1 MSQSNFQ
8 QKDMTGVLF
17 YNSYKD
23 KDSQPN
29 FKGKVMIEGKEF
41 SLSAWERKDKNGNT
55 YYSLQAT
62 SPDEQRSRAED
73 NLSRLKNNVLGS
85 GTSQHSDLPDS
96 ISHQYASPTQ
106 TPKPM
111 PAPDFDDDDDLPF

>member
-23 KDSQPN
+23 KDTQPN
-29 FKGKVMIEGKEF
+29 YKGKVMIEGKEY

-62 SPDEQRSRAED
+62 STDEQRSRAED
-73 NLSRLKNNVLGS
+73 NLSRLKNNVFGGDANQPS
-85 GTSQHSDLPDS
+85 NPASSAP
-96 ISHQYASPTQ
+96 QYAQPTQ
-106 TPKPM
+106 APKPM

>member
-17 YNSYKD
+17 YNAYKD
-23 KDSQPN
+23 KDTQPN

-55 YYSLQAT
+55 YYSLQAN
-62 SPDEQRSRAED
+62 SPDEIRSRAED
-73 NLSRLKNNVLGS
+73 NLSKLKNNVFGES
-85 GTSQHSDLPDS
+85 SKQSSDTSPQNIKPID
-96 ISHQYASPTQ
+96 A
-106 TPKPM
+106 PKPM